1 MADLNAMGVVP
12 RQDDNRVVAGQRP
25 ALAKAKKRDDDMK
38 EKESKAG
45 GPRFGK
51 LIQND
56 GKSII
61 YRTINRG
68 YTFYMIIS
76 TFTKKLIWFG
86 TCAAF
91 MWGMP
96 IMYELFQEQ

>member
-1 MADLNAMGVVP
+1 MADTMALEP
-12 RQDDNRVVAGQRP
+12 RRANDQAVGGQRP
-25 ALAKAKKRDDDMK
+25 ALAKAKGRAD
-38 EKESKAG
+38 EKEAKEAKG
-45 GPRFGK
+45 GARFGK
-51 LIQND
+51 LIAND

-61 YRTINRG
+61 YRTINKG
-68 YTFYMIIS
+68 YTFYMIVS

-96 IMYELFQEQ
+96 IMYELF

>member
-1 MADLNAMGVVP
+1 MVG
-12 RQDDNRVVAGQRP
+12 GQRP
-25 ALAKAKKRDDDMK
+25 ALAKAAKRGDEKKAKDGA
-38 EKESKAG
+38 AG
-45 GPRFGK
+45 GARFGK
-51 LIQND
+51 LIAND
-56 GKSII
+56 GKSML
-61 YRTINRG
+61 YRTINKG